1 MIRAGMKKKESIDI
15 KKGGRAAFGRI
26 DAFIQDKI
34 SRGRYGFNEL
44 IKAGANGGRMIKK
57 PFSYI
62 ETFIGDA
69 GVAAIHP
76 SSKYLVARV
85 MRAVEQ
91 GRPRVV
97 VEFGAAEGVMTKR
110 ILKGLPRDGALIA
123 IERNDNFYVRLLEM
137 RDARLRTAHG
147 DVRNMKKI
155 LGDMGLDKADC
166 FVSGIPFSFFSAE
179 ERSALVHDVY
189 SHLVP
194 GGRFVAYLC
203 TTHLIPLFRKQFQQV
218 KVELE
223 MRNIPPHFVFT
234 GIKK

>member
-1 MIRAGMKKKESIDI
+1 MKKKESLDI
-15 KKGGRAAFGRI
+15 KKGGRAAFGRV
-26 DAFIQDKI
+26 DAFIQDQI
-34 SRGRYGFNEL
+34 SRGRSGLNGL
-44 IKAGANGGRMIKK
+44 IRAGADGGRLMKK

-97 VEFGAAEGVMTKR
+97 VEFGAAEGVVTKK
-110 ILKGLPRDGALIA
+110 ILKCLPHDGVLIA
-123 IERNDNFYVRLLEM
+123 IERNDNFYKRLLDM
-137 RDARLRTAHG
+137 RDSRLRTAQG

-155 LGDMGLDKADC
+155 LGDMGVEKADC

-179 ERSALVHDVY
+179 ERSALVHEVY
-189 SHLVP
+189 SRLAP

-203 TTHLIPLFRKQFQQV
+203 TTHLIPLFRRQFQQV

>member
-1 MIRAGMKKKESIDI
+1 MKHKEEIDI
-15 KKGGRAAFGRI
+15 KKGGRAAFGRV
-26 DAFIQDKI
+26 DAFIQEQI
-34 SRGRYGFNEL
+34 SKGRSGFDGL
-44 IKAGANGGRMIKK
+44 VKAGADGGRLIKK

-62 ETFIGDA
+62 ETFINDA

-91 GRPRVV
+91 GRPKVV

-110 ILKGLPRDGALIA
+110 LLKALPHDGQLIA
-123 IERNDNFYVRLLEM
+123 IERNDNFYKSLVEM
-137 RDARLRTAHG
+137 RDARLRTSHG

-155 LGDMGLDKADC
+155 LADMGVGKADC
-166 FVSGIPFSFFSAE
+166 FVSGIPFSFFTAE
-179 ERSALVHDVY
+179 ERSVIVREVY

-203 TTHLIPLFRKQFQQV
+203 TTHLIPLFRKQFQHV

-223 MRNIPPHFVFT
+223 IRNIPPHFVFT

>member
-1 MIRAGMKKKESIDI
+1 MKEKESIDI
-15 KKGGRAAFGRI
+15 KKGGRAAFTRV

-34 SRGRYGFNEL
+34 SMGRSGLNGL
-44 IKAGANGGRMIKK
+44 IKAGADGGRMIKK

-62 ETFIGDA
+62 ETFIGDP

-97 VEFGAAEGVMTKR
+97 VEFGAAEGVMTKK
-110 ILKGLPRDGALIA
+110 ILKALPRDGQLVA
-123 IERNDNFYVRLLEM
+123 IERNDNFYASLLET
-137 RDARLRTAHG
+137 RDARLLTSHG

-155 LGDMGLDKADC
+155 LGDMGVHKADC

-179 ERSALVHDVY
+179 ERSAIVHDVY
-189 SHLVP
+189 SHLAP

-203 TTHLIPLFRKQFQQV
+203 TTHLIPLFRKQFQHV

-223 MRNIPPHFVFT
+223 LRNIPPHFVFT
-234 GIKK
+234 AIKK